1 MQIIIEPI
9 LLNYEAVH
17 VHFDGEER
25 PADQTLCGGEFD
37 LIQACILNQQ
47 INIVHVHLE
56 IING

>member
-1 MQIIIEPI
+1 MQIIIESI

-25 PADQTLCGGEFD
+25 PANQTLSRCKLD

-47 INIVHVHLE
+47 VNIVHVHLE